1 VNATTP
7 ASTASTATATARL
20 RRTGLRARLARVG
33 TIASLVALPLGV
45 GGIALAGAANAAE
58 PKTVHTS
65 DGRSVDALGGEHS
78 DGFGADGSYD
88 PHAHVVWWAAGERFT
103 ESHHDGCN
111 PYTFIYGGVETDP
124 HCPVGQVE
132 SDWNVDFTKDAL
144 QQAGFRTYDL
154 SRTDLTTF
162 WDLGTVT
169 PYYHHADHPQDDYLP
184 QPGDV
189 ALWTDASGEHGAVGV
204 VLEAK
209 SPSKV
214 KVAVGDLGDELVTK
228 WIDPTTSTVRGHH
241 LTSYVTPAYQS

>member
-1 VNATTP
+1 MNATSP
-7 ASTASTATATARL
+7 AATATTATTAATRRSRLRSRAARL
-20 RRTGLRARLARVG
+20 GMLV
-33 TIASLVALPLGV
+33 SLFALPLGV

-65 DGRSVDALGGEHS
+65 DGRSVDALGGKHS

-124 HCPVGQVE
+124 RCPVGQVT

-154 SRTDLTTF
+154 SSSDLTTF
-162 WDLGTVT
+162 WGLGLVT
-169 PYYHHADHPQDDYLP
+169 NYYHHVDHPQDDYVPLG
-184 QPGDV
+184 GDV
-189 ALWTDASGEHGAVGV
+189 VLFTDASGEQGAVGV

-209 SPSKV
+209 SASKV
-214 KVAVGDLGDELVTK
+214 KVTVGDVSGKLVTK
-228 WIDPTTSTVRGHH
+228 WIDPATATVRGFHV
-241 LTSYVTPAYQS
+241 TSYVTPDYQG